1 VIVLKKSNTWIK
13 IVIIIIILELIVG
26 TIILAYKKLNNEP
39 DNSISTND
47 KVVKELYEKVA
58 YNDIESLD
66 VMSSKTM
73 LYYGYKNMDINESTN
88 CDAVNTIDDTTG
100 YSCEGIVDFI
110 PSKEIEKSVKDI
122 YGPDITIT
130 PISFE
135 LDANHY
141 AFYDEE
147 MDGYA
152 IYTKDEEVSID
163 PINMKLKNAILDDD
177 DSIIL
182 TVEVLDGVFGT
193 VKDTYKFKFI
203 KDSNNYYLTS
213 KEIVTSKEK

>member
-1 VIVLKKSNTWIK
+1 MKKSNTWIK
-13 IVIIIIILELIVG
+13 IVIAIIILELIVG
-26 TIILAYKKLNNEP
+26 AIIFAYKKLNNES

-122 YGPDITIT
+122 YGPDTTIT

-152 IYTKDEEVSID
+152 IYTKDEEVSVD
-163 PINMKLKNAILDDD
+163 PINMKLKNAILSDDE
-177 DSIIL
+177 SIIL

-213 KEIVTSKEK
+213 KEIVTSKEG

>member
-1 VIVLKKSNTWIK
+1 MKKSNTWIK

-130 PISFE
+130 PTSFE

-177 DSIIL
+177 ESIIL

-203 KDSNNYYLTS
+203 NDSNNYYLTS